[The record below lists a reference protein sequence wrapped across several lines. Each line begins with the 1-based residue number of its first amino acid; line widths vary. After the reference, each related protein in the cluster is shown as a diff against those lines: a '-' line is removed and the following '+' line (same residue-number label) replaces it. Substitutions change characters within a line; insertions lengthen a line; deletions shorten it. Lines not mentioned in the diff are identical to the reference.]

1 MSAEAPRDES
11 GDEALARL
19 WQQAPGTREGRAAV
33 ETLLG
38 RWHVRVFRW
47 CSWRLRDPERAR
59 EVAQDV
65 MLAALESLPRFDHRS
80 RFSTWLWAI
89 ARNRCVSAIRANR
102 WRFDPEVEPDELP
115 VEDDPH
121 ARWRAREGE
130 ERLLALVRDVLDPL
144 EQDALW
150 MRVMEDRTVP
160 EITAALGI
168 EGASGARGVLQN
180 ARRKLRAA
188 LDRRGGRGA

>member
-1 MSAEAPRDES
+1 MNTVSPRGES

-19 WQQAPGTREGRAAV
+19 WQQAPDSQEGREAIEA
-33 ETLLG
+33 LFG

-65 MLAALESLPRFDHRS
+65 MLAALESLPRFDHRA

-89 ARNRCVSAIRANR
+89 TRNRCVSAIRANR
-102 WRFDPEVEPDELP
+102 WRFDPEIEPDELP

-121 ARWRAREGE
+121 AHWRASEGE
-130 ERLLALVRDVLDPL
+130 QRLLTLLREELEPI

-150 MRVMEDRTVP
+150 MRVMEERSVP
-160 EITAALGI
+160 EITSALGI
-168 EGASGARGVLQN
+168 DGTSGARGVLQN

-188 LDRRGGRGA
+188 LDRRGGRRA